1 MYRQKQYAKGRLN
14 GNFISY
20 AKRNSLYGLYLRYR
34 YELANI
40 RKHPSSVHKI
50 PMSMREDIVKM
61 DSFMKQSEVLGK
73 YRIETIDQLKDTLR
87 SLTEK
92 INTYTDMRKDLRNSL
107 RRAERSGD
115 TSKVNEIKEQIAGI
129 SAQLKTLRK
138 EIDCLDK
145 VENRSVQLAENI
157 KAISADKAAFEQSK
171 NRTRTE
177 RRYR

>member
-1 MYRQKQYAKGRLN
+1 MYKPKTRIYGKLN
-14 GNFISY
+14 GNFETVL
-20 AKRNSLYGLYLRYR
+20 KKNSLYGLYLRYR
-34 YELANI
+34 YELVNI

-73 YRIETIDQLKDTLR
+73 YRIETIDQLKDTR
-87 SLTEK
+87 TSLTEK
-92 INTYTDMRKDLRNSL
+92 IYTYTDIRKDLRNSL

-145 VENRSVQLAENI
+145 VENRSVQVA
-157 KAISADKAAFEQSK
+157 
-171 NRTRTE
+171 
-177 RRYR
+177 